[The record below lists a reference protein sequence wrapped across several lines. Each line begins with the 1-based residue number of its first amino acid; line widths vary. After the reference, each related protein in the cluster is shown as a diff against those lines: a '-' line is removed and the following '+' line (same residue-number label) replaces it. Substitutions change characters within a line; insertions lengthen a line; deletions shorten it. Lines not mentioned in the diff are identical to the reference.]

1 MAGWLFS
8 SLQRPFLKQPH
19 LPRACTPR
27 SIMGKK
33 RRAAAPAAAADEAA
47 DVPPPKAAD
56 GAQPAASK
64 RFRRG
69 VISSTVDQP
78 AKLLKAS
85 PKKGASVPASS
96 SDEQRPSQVALVQL
110 TDDSTHQ
117 KKSKAASTLEL
128 NDKIAEF
135 QDYIKKQGIH

>member
-1 MAGWLFS
+1 M
-8 SLQRPFLKQPH
+8 
-19 LPRACTPR
+19 
-27 SIMGKK
+27 
-33 RRAAAPAAAADEAA
+33 
-47 DVPPPKAAD
+47 
-56 GAQPAASK
+56 
-64 RFRRG
+64 
-69 VISSTVDQP
+69 DQP

-135 QDYIKKQGIH
+135 QAYIKKQGIH